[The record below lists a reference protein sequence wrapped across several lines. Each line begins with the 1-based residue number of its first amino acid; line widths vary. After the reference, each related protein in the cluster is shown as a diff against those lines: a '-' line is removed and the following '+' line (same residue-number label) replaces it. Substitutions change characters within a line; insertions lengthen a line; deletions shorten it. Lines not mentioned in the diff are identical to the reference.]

1 MNVMS
6 SSATAGTPGRAAGPS
21 RRSVAWRLAKFALLL
36 FVVNVGCWAIVDS
49 RSFVP
54 PSEGVLLERALFCG
68 VTAAGPFAMAIDGRF
83 SNLAMGLVVECGLV
97 GAFIA
102 AALIGRRHVAAR
114 ALGYL
119 GVTLWFF
126 FGFAVAGLRIT

>member
-1 MNVMS
+1 M
-6 SSATAGTPGRAAGPS
+6 PS
-21 RRSVAWRLAKFALLL
+21 LRMMAWRLAKFALLL
-36 FVVNVGCWAIVDS
+36 LVANVGFWAIVDF

-54 PSEGVLLERALFCG
+54 PSEGVFVERALFCG
-68 VTAAGPFAMAIDGRF
+68 VTAAGPFAMAIAGRF
-83 SNLAMGLVVECGLV
+83 SNVAMGLVVECGLV
-97 GAFIA
+97 VAFIA

-126 FGFAVAGLRIT
+126 FGFAVAGMRIT